1 MKKILFVLCFFSN
14 IQLSGQNIKG
24 KVTSEDNKASAF
36 VNVILLSPYD
46 STVVL
51 YGAITDLKGNYV
63 LKNIKKG
70 KYIIS
75 ASKIGY
81 ETIKKSIDYK
91 DKELIQNIVIKPTSK
106 FIDVVNVEA
115 NSVNKS
121 VDKTIYNITPLEKKK
136 AASSFNLL
144 ETIPKLN
151 IDNIQ
156 KKVSVIGGGN
166 VKILINGLNAE
177 ERDLLALKPSNVV
190 RVEYYDMPPAR
201 YANSNI
207 GAVVNIIT
215 KKSVE
220 GGTLTTNFQNAFL
233 TGFGDDLLN
242 FKYNKKNS
250 QINIMYY
257 LSYRNYKKRVVDD
270 LLEYSFKNENYT
282 KERIGIK
289 SPMSYTLNII
299 NLEFIN
305 QKENN
310 YTFQIK
316 FAPGFLRSDQTNKQ
330 NVFFTQNTNHFN
342 RFNISID
349 NYDLFQPALDIYFSK
364 QLKNNQ
370 KIIFNVVGTYF
381 DNKYSNKRLETSQLN
396 DTTLYNLLKTNSNK
410 YSVISEAIYSKK
422 YDKLNIN
429 YGLKYTK
436 AYSTQNIINTLENG
450 NTSSNLYESYGYI
463 EAIGK
468 YKKLSYSMSIGLSY
482 NTFKENELNDNF
494 KFLTIRPIIRL
505 NYPIL
510 ENSTVKL
517 TYINEPEIPSLSQLS
532 RSKYFIDEN
541 LVYSGNPNLK
551 PYKSNNC
558 NLEYSYNKPRFN
570 ASTKISYSYANNPI
584 LTQYMEDFNYIL
596 QMNNNQEW
604 NKNYFISSDVVI
616 YPFKSKWLRIN
627 LYGKLY
633 KIENKI
639 MNFDKISFNGNMY
652 TCSISANYKK
662 WTFKY
667 QSQSSYKELYS
678 QTIWKNAAYSSTF
691 IQYKNKNLTT
701 SLGMLYPFSKSWN
714 SKDET
719 VKNTLVNKKS
729 NVDIF
734 DNGHMIVINLSY
746 NFSFGRNFTKVTK
759 SIYNSDNDAGIL
771 KVE

>member
-1 MKKILFVLCFFSN
+1 MCFIPT

-24 KVTSEDNKASAF
+24 KVTDEDNKACAF

-46 STVVL
+46 STTVL
-51 YGAITDLKGNYV
+51 YGVITDLQGNYV
-63 LKNIKKG
+63 FKNIKKN

-75 ASKIGY
+75 ASMIGY
-81 ETIKKSIDYK
+81 ETAKKQIDYQG
-91 DKELIQNIVIKPTSK
+91 KELIQKIVIKSTSK
-106 FIDVVNVEA
+106 FLDVVNVEA
-115 NSVNKS
+115 NSVNKL
-121 VDKTIYNITPLEKKK
+121 VDKTVYNITPLEKKE
-136 AASSFNLL
+136 AASSLNLL
-144 ETIPKLN
+144 ENIPKLN

-156 KKVSVIGGGN
+156 KKVSVIGGGK
-166 VKILINGLNAE
+166 VKILINGLNSA

-190 RVEYYDMPPAR
+190 KVEYYDMPPAR

-207 GAVVNIIT
+207 DAVVNIIT
-215 KKSVE
+215 KKNIE
-220 GGTLTTNFQNAFL
+220 GGTITTNFQNAFF

-250 QINIMYY
+250 QISIMYY

-270 LLEYSFKNENYT
+270 LLEYSFKNEDYK

-289 SPMSYTLNII
+289 SPMSYAINVI
-299 NLEFIN
+299 NLDFIN

-316 FAPGFLRSDQTNKQ
+316 FAPGFLMSDQTNKQ
-330 NVFFTQNTNHFN
+330 NVFFTQDGSNFK
-342 RFNISID
+342 RFNVSID
-349 NYDLFQPALDIYFSK
+349 SYDLFQPALDIYYSK

-370 KIIFNVVGTYF
+370 KLIFDIVGTYF
-381 DNKYSNKRLETSQLN
+381 NNKYSNKRIETSQLN

-410 YSVISEAIYSKK
+410 YSVISEAVYSKK
-422 YDKLNIN
+422 YDKININ
-429 YGLKYTK
+429 YGLKYTQ
-436 AYSTQNIINTLENG
+436 AYSTQHIINTLENG
-450 NTSSNLYESYGYI
+450 NSSSNLYESYGYI

-468 YKKLSYSMSIGLSY
+468 HKKISYSISAGLSY

-494 KFLTIRPIIRL
+494 KFLTFRPIISL
-505 NYPIL
+505 NYSIL
-510 ENSTVKL
+510 KSSNIKL
-517 TYINEPEIPSLSQLS
+517 TYLNEPEIPSLSQLS
-532 RSKYFIDEN
+532 QSQYFIDEN
-541 LVYSGNPNLK
+541 LVYSGNPKLK

-558 NLEYSYNKPRFN
+558 NLEYSYNKPRFK

-584 LTQYMEDFNYIL
+584 LTQFMEDVNYIL
-596 QMNNNQEW
+596 QINNNQEW
-604 NKNYFISSDVVI
+604 NKNYFISSDIVI
-616 YPFKSKWLRIN
+616 YPFKNKWLRLN

-652 TCSISANYKK
+652 TCSITANYKK

-667 QSQSSYKELYS
+667 QFQSSYKELYS
-678 QTIWKNAAYSSTF
+678 QTIWENAAYSSTL

-719 VKNTLVNKKS
+719 VKNTLVNKKT
-729 NVDIF
+729 NVNIF
-734 DNGHMIVINLSY
+734 DNGRMIVINLSY
-746 NFSFGRNFTKVTK
+746 NFSFGKKYNETAK
-759 SIYNSDNDAGIL
+759 SIYNSDNDAGVL
-771 KVE
+771 KVK